1 MSDLSQIQVR
11 LRAFARERDWE
22 QFHNPKNLSMAIA
35 CEAGELLE
43 LFQWLSE
50 SDSQGIM
57 NDAKKADRIR
67 EELADI
73 LIYLIRLSDVLNVE
87 LEDAVTR
94 KIDLNAAKYP
104 IATSKGT
111 ARKYN
116 ELGNA

>member
-1 MSDLSQIQVR
+1 MSNLDRIKER

-22 QFHNPKNLSMAIA
+22 QFHNPKNLAIAIA

-43 LFQWLSE
+43 IFQWLSE

-57 NDAKKADRIR
+57 NDAKKADQIR
-67 EELADI
+67 EEIADI
-73 LIYLIRLSDVLNVE
+73 LIYLIRLADILNLE

-104 IATSKGT
+104 TATSKGT
-111 ARKYN
+111 ARKYT
-116 ELGNA
+116 ELDNG